1 LAGWEEAYTNEYE
14 SLGQQMIMAKEEQR
28 LLRAD
33 ILKRNEELKLLN
45 QELEE
50 AYIELDNLGE
60 NCHLILLLQKL
71 IGVFFKAQL

>member
-1 LAGWEEAYTNEYE
+1 
-14 SLGQQMIMAKEEQR
+14 MIMAKEEQR

-50 AYIELDNLGE
+50 AYVELDNLGE
-60 NCHLILLLQKL
+60 NGALHTTTT
-71 IGVFFKAQL
+71 FTEEAFR